1 MFKKTVKEKFGILD
15 FGDQTDEKSVE
26 NNTETIEE
34 KVMKFGNKAKTT
46 STETE
51 RETYTEEDYLPS
63 SESVINKNSRLRI
76 YKPTYY
82 EVAQSIG
89 KDIKDGKIV
98 LLDMSSLDEKTTI
111 KIIQF
116 VYGICYAMDIEP
128 EDVSPKIISVDPQNK
143 TKQ

>member
-1 MFKKTVKEKFGILD
+1 MFKKAIKEKFGVLD
-15 FGDQTDEKSVE
+15 FGDETEEKAVE
-26 NNTETIEE
+26 TNKETIEE
-34 KVMKFGNKAKTT
+34 KVMKFENKTKTT

-51 RETYTEEDYLPS
+51 REVYAEESYLAS
-63 SESVINKNSRLRI
+63 NESVINKNSRLRI

-116 VYGICYAMDIEP
+116 VYGICYALDIEP

-143 TKQ
+143 SKK

>member
-1 MFKKTVKEKFGILD
+1 MFKKAIKEKFGVLD
-15 FGDQTDEKSVE
+15 FGDETEEKAVE
-26 NNTETIEE
+26 TNKETIEE
-34 KVMKFGNKAKTT
+34 KVMKFENKAKST

-51 RETYTEEDYLPS
+51 RESYTEESYLVS
-63 SESVINKNSRLRI
+63 NESVINKNSRLRI

-116 VYGICYAMDIEP
+116 VYGICYALDIEP

-143 TKQ
+143 SKK

>member
-1 MFKKTVKEKFGILD
+1 MFKKVVDKFGVGILD
-15 FGDQTDEKSVE
+15 IGDQPEGKVSE
-26 NNTETIEE
+26 ASTEDTIEE
-34 KVMKFGNKAKTT
+34 KVMKF
-46 STETE
+46 STKSKPIVEIE
-51 RETYTEEDYLPS
+51 RDIKISNNNEVN
-63 SESVINKNSRLRI
+63 ESVINNNTRLKI

-89 KDIKDGKIV
+89 KDIKEGKIV

-116 VYGICYAMDIEP
+116 VYGICYALDIEP

-143 TKQ
+143 TKK